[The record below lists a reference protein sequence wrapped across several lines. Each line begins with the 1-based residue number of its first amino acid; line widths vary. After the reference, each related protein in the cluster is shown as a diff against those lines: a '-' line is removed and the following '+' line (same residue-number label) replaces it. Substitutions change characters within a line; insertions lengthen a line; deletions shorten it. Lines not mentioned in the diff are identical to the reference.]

1 MPVRSLILLLISCA
15 VALGVAYKLRGS
27 GDAMPSGGPRVL
39 VATADIA
46 QGSFVQAEKS
56 FQWQS
61 WPKENIAE
69 QFLVEGKF
77 DAQKLSGAVARRE
90 ILKGEPIV
98 ENALVKSTEG
108 GFMSAVLSPGKRAV
122 SVPVDETS
130 GNAGFIFPGDKVD
143 LIITHSIKRHEVH
156 DGVEEMK
163 QFLASETFIED
174 VRVLAVGQSVENPE
188 QTAMLAK
195 TVTLEVTKE
204 QAEKIN
210 VAKSLGKISLS
221 LRSLAKNQEDGSQ
234 VEGDGEHR
242 FTRESDVMGLL
253 SPRQSS
259 KKKVTVIRGEDREEV
274 EFDKRGNQ

>member
-1 MPVRSLILLLISCA
+1 MPVRSLIVLLVSCA

-27 GDAMPSGGPRVL
+27 GDATPSGGPRVL

-56 FQWQS
+56 FQWQY

-143 LIITHSIKRHEVH
+143 LIITHSIKRREVH
-156 DGVEEMK
+156 DGVEEIK

-221 LRSLAKNQEDGSQ
+221 LRSLAKNQSDTSPAGN
-234 VEGDGEHR
+234 DGEHH